1 MDPYRGV
8 RNGASSPQAAFRG
21 PTARYG
27 YKRGRIAQRTRSADL
42 SDSIASLV
50 AVRWQDMTHEGGA
63 VWGTNAFD
71 RGPESESLNLSIC
84 VYVRDPKR
92 NGLSRSP
99 ADSIDS
105 SMSKS
110 TLVAVIMK
118 LLYKVVVCAA
128 RDVWLVPDMLMLI
141 REMLASWACW
151 GRLRAPFN

>member
-1 MDPYRGV
+1 
-8 RNGASSPQAAFRG
+8 
-21 PTARYG
+21 
-27 YKRGRIAQRTRSADL
+27 
-42 SDSIASLV
+42 
-50 AVRWQDMTHEGGA
+50 MTHEGGA

-84 VYVRDPKR
+84 V
-92 NGLSRSP
+92 
-99 ADSIDS
+99 